1 MARVLAACDGVVTKI
16 VQGVDGYPKSGGE
29 YGVMT
34 IYNEKHNITCRYI
47 HCKAN
52 SHTVKVG
59 DKVTKGQYIADQGK
73 TGTRSDHLHFEIHPG
88 NTTSLTGNAYDPM
101 EFIPD
106 LLIWMDQTPANHGD
120 VRQKDMETS
129 YSNKQLFSQRYI
141 SNNKQDILQ
150 KAFLIL
156 KKRGQEGQIPTVTR
170 RVLCENGLGDD
181 EFCGVSCLLL
191 LIYR

>member
-73 TGTRSDHLHFEIHPG
+73 TCKRS
-88 NTTSLTGNAYDPM
+88 
-101 EFIPD
+101 
-106 LLIWMDQTPANHGD
+106 
-120 VRQKDMETS
+120 
-129 YSNKQLFSQRYI
+129 
-141 SNNKQDILQ
+141 
-150 KAFLIL
+150 
-156 KKRGQEGQIPTVTR
+156 
-170 RVLCENGLGDD
+170 
-181 EFCGVSCLLL
+181 
-191 LIYR
+191 